1 VTIYLETLLGRA
13 KFIAGDHAGAIE
25 LLSEKAETASVPR
38 ASLHGLTRIWLAE
51 AKIAAGMAAEADA
64 ILEEAE
70 REMTE
75 RGEAGSLAHCW
86 AMKGKA
92 ALMAG
97 DLSAAEAA
105 FARGFDQASVLW
117 MRPVADICKAGL
129 VEVAAA
135 RQAAA
140 PSATA
145 AG

>member
-1 VTIYLETLLGRA
+1 MTPRDKIRNFSIIAHIDHGKSTLADRIIQMTG
-13 KFIAGDHAGAIE
+13 
-25 LLSEKAETASVPR
+25 
-38 ASLHGLTRIWLAE
+38 GL
-51 AKIAAGMAAEADA
+51 
-64 ILEEAE
+64 AE

-86 AMKGKA
+86 ATKGKA
-92 ALMAG
+92 ALMG
-97 DLSAAEAA
+97 GNLPAAEAA
-105 FARGFDQASVLW
+105 FARGLDQANILW

-129 VEVAAA
+129 AGVAAA